1 MSRPED
7 SKEVLLFF
15 KYAIFI
21 PIFLTIF
28 LELLQYLKI
37 ININWFWVF
46 SPLWIWF
53 LGAIQF
59 LFGGMLTEIMIN
71 KKDKK

>member
-1 MSRPED
+1 MGRSED
-7 SKEVLLFF
+7 SKEMLLFF

-21 PIFLTIF
+21 PIFLTIL

-46 SPLWIWF
+46 SPLWIW
-53 LGAIQF
+53 LGGCFQF
-59 LFGGMLTEIMIN
+59 LLGGIFTEIMIN
-71 KKDKK
+71 SKDKK